1 MKHPSQCSQHRL
13 QGRFLLKKP
22 TPKKKYNLET
32 LFLFTIHTQIH
43 TNTSIV
49 PHKYACP
56 RIPVPSIPW
65 LSQYCRCLSIDYIA
79 KILCIQVRI
88 RRKKFLAERGDWCK
102 KQYLSPGVVCK
113 GNSRGY
119 PVHQQTGPWQ
129 LMNSEC
135 WPSFPHLRNTTPSAN
150 WADPLSPQASLFSK
164 DMARHPLLGISGA
177 IKDVTALRYMWPF
190 SSWGYS
196 RHWWRLTECIST

>member
-1 MKHPSQCSQHRL
+1 MLP
-13 QGRFLLKKP
+13 
-22 TPKKKYNLET
+22 
-32 LFLFTIHTQIH
+32 
-43 TNTSIV
+43 
-49 PHKYACP
+49 P

-79 KILCIQVRI
+79 KILCIQVGI
-88 RRKKFLAERGDWCK
+88 GRKKFLAERGDWCK
-102 KQYLSPGVVCK
+102 KRYLSPGVLCK
-113 GNSRGY
+113 GNSRGD

-150 WADPLSPQASLFSK
+150 WADPLLPQASLFSK

-190 SSWGYS
+190 SSWGCS
-196 RHWWRLTECIST
+196 VAGEGSLNASPPTSVQSKAGELKPSPVDGWEETPGAWQRIWLLQQLATWLCG